1 MNYVAYPIVDLQT
14 KKVKEVLYFVDTEL
28 QKRRKELLDLDRES
42 YLTFLEHDYTKRSIE
57 DFSDEKGYF
66 GIGSL
71 PVPEVDTEDAAQ
83 IPDSGLTPKVIGDIL
98 EDKKTMEE
106 IEKEIKQITDGQANA
121 YSKVKNMKINI

>member
-42 YLTFLEHDYTKRSIE
+42 YLTFLEHDYAKRSIE
-57 DFSDEKGYF
+57 DFSDEVGHF

-71 PVPEVDTEDAAQ
+71 PIPEVSQEDAAQ

-98 EDKKTMEE
+98 EDKKTME
-106 IEKEIKQITDGQANA
+106 
-121 YSKVKNMKINI
+121 